1 MEYAHPRPW
10 HAGSL
15 FVSGPRRPLSLG
27 DRCLWLGKLGNA
39 LQARQISGKE
49 YLAGRALL
57 SFLGEDGRLDPS
69 HAAIAERARCSERT
83 VRRAL
88 ARFDALG
95 LLRWQRRLVRRPGAW
110 RSEQTSNAYELV
122 PNGRPITP
130 RAPAIQGVLRLRCGG
145 QNGRESSFIRI
156 TEAPVPPPTLPP
168 ISDPGR
174 DLLAARRSVME
185 ARWRQSPCK

>member
-15 FVSGPRRPLSLG
+15 FISGPRRPLSLG
-27 DRCLWLGKLGNA
+27 DRCLWLSKLGNA

-57 SFLGEDGRLDPS
+57 SFIGEDGRLDPS
-69 HAAIAERARCSERT
+69 HAAIAERASCSERT

-88 ARFDALG
+88 ARFEALG

-122 PNGRPITP
+122 PDGRPITP
-130 RAPAIQGVLRLRCGG
+130 RTPMIQGALRLRCGG
-145 QNGRESSFIRI
+145 QDGREGSSVRI
-156 TEAPVPPPTLPP
+156 TEVPIPPPTFTL
-168 ISDPGR
+168 ISNLDR
-174 DLLAARRSVME
+174 DLLAARRTVME
-185 ARWRQSPCK
+185 TRWRQAQV